1 MHYTK
6 LSVAGCA
13 ALMFGLIAC
22 SGEDGKDGVNGVNGL
37 NGADGASCEVKSLKD
52 ETGYKILC
60 GGDSVGVL
68 LNGKAGATGKQGSTG
83 ATGAKGETGKT
94 GAKGDKG
101 DKGDGCSVA
110 ALADNSGYDVYC
122 GADKV
127 GTIKNGTNGKDGQSC
142 STQAADDGIVIS
154 CNGQITKITNG
165 KDGTTCSAKTVTKD
179 GRNGIEMS
187 CAGEVVGT
195 VWDGKDG
202 TSAPATENCTST
214 DNNDGTYTLKCGTA
228 DAMTLYKAVCG
239 VDPYD
244 PADKF
249 CVLGKIYDKCG
260 TDKVAYKVNTEYC
273 QDGKVVPA
281 CLSVKLDVNVTGD
294 PQFEGIGENRRV
306 KIKPITMR
314 APTENEFC
322 LNGFIMPKCDG
333 KEYGVDQFCGKT
345 TDKKKDSLMTYCE
358 RKSKLE
364 EAAEDWL
371 DFKAEQEKLAA
382 EAAETAA
389 ENAEPSPYGTLI
401 GRSVFNNNEET
412 TTKVRKFFT
421 VLEDS
426 KLKAGQF
433 CENYTVVEKC
443 GTETYKTKTQFCDKR
458 DNHIYNMVEL
468 ADGLWWM
475 TDNLAFN
482 YKLPRVN
489 GGKASVGT
497 DINFADTSYQN
508 YDSEITAAGRYYSWF
523 AAIGA
528 DDIRYSKT
536 ALPADWYNDVGEDYV
551 SDKNYK
557 TIPGACP
564 EGWRL
569 PSVNELKTVIEN
581 TAMAKKLNLVQSG
594 YYNITF
600 TVTPETPTTPKVVTM
615 NKTFTEQTKVF
626 LWTYDVD
633 ENDKGIIGLE
643 DLSGYKFTSFSKE
656 MALPI
661 RCVQGEWIDLR
672 DEDNDGVLNE
682 FDQCLGTDEQANV
695 DANGCP
701 VDTDED
707 DVPDYLD
714 ECPDE
719 GTEVTGQ
726 VGENGCPVAP

>member
-1 MHYTK
+1 M
-6 LSVAGCA
+6 A
-13 ALMFGLIAC
+13 
-22 SGEDGKDGVNGVNGL
+22 
-37 NGADGASCEVKSLKD
+37 
-52 ETGYKILC
+52 
-60 GGDSVGVL
+60 
-68 LNGKAGATGKQGSTG
+68 
-83 ATGAKGETGKT
+83 
-94 GAKGDKG
+94 
-101 DKGDGCSVA
+101 
-110 ALADNSGYDVYC
+110 
-122 GADKV
+122 
-127 GTIKNGTNGKDGQSC
+127 
-142 STQAADDGIVIS
+142 
-154 CNGQITKITNG
+154 
-165 KDGTTCSAKTVTKD
+165 
-179 GRNGIEMS
+179 RN
-187 CAGEVVGT
+187 
-195 VWDGKDG
+195 
-202 TSAPATENCTST
+202 
-214 DNNDGTYTLKCGTA
+214 
-228 DAMTLYKAVCG
+228 
-239 VDPYD
+239 
-244 PADKF
+244 
-249 CVLGKIYDKCG
+249 
-260 TDKVAYKVNTEYC
+260 
-273 QDGKVVPA
+273 
-281 CLSVKLDVNVTGD
+281 
-294 PQFEGIGENRRV
+294 
-306 KIKPITMR
+306 
-314 APTENEFC
+314 
-322 LNGFIMPKCDG
+322 
-333 KEYGVDQFCGKT
+333 GVDQFCGKT

-443 GTETYKTKTQFCDKR
+443 GTETFKTKTQFCDKR
-458 DNHIYNMVEL
+458 DNHIYNMAQLVSGY
-468 ADGLWWM
+468 DGNENPINLYWM
-475 TDNLAFN
+475 TDNLAFE
-482 YKLPRVN
+482 YKLPREV

-497 DINFADTSYQN
+497 DINFEDTTYQN
-508 YDSEITAAGRYYSWF
+508 YTSDIAAAGRYYSWF

-536 ALPADWYNDVGEDYV
+536 ALPADWYNDVAEEYV

-569 PSVNELKTVIEN
+569 PSVNELDAVIKN

-600 TVTPETPTTPKVVTM
+600 TVTPATPTTPEVVTM
-615 NKTFTEQTKVF
+615 KKTFTEQTKVF

-682 FDQCLGTDEQANV
+682 FDQCLNTEENLAV
-695 DANGCP
+695 DKYGCP

-707 DVPDYLD
+707 GVPDYLD
-714 ECPDE
+714 ECPD
-719 GTEVTGQ
+719 TEAQAGVDG
-726 VGENGCPVAP
+726 NGCSEAQLGD